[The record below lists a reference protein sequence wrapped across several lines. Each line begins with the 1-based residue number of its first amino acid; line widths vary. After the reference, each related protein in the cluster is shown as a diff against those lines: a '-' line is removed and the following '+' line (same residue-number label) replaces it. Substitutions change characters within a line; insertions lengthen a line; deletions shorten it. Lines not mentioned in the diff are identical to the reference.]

1 LIFRLA
7 LALRKLV
14 GVFVDDRR
22 SARIRCVTE
31 RKVAVAVSGSADAIE
46 SAYSGGLSLR
56 RRKVVSKVMTTLTAA
71 CAVLLIG
78 ILLAILLYISATG
91 VRQLSLGFLVNTP
104 KPVGEPGSGIAN
116 AIVGTFILIGIASLI
131 GLPVGIMAGIYLS
144 EFGSN
149 RFGRVIR
156 FLIDTLTGVPSIVIG
171 VFAWTV
177 IVKPMGHF
185 SALAGGVGLS
195 IIMMPIVART
205 TEEMIK
211 LVPQSLREASLALG
225 APVWRMSLGVVLRTA
240 AAGVATGAML
250 AIARIAGE
258 TAPLLFTALS
268 YNYMSTNVNQ
278 PIASLT
284 YQIFYYASSPYEEWH
299 SMAWAATLVLVG
311 MILIINVAVVSII
324 RRRS

>member
-1 LIFRLA
+1 
-7 LALRKLV
+7 
-14 GVFVDDRR
+14 
-22 SARIRCVTE
+22 
-31 RKVAVAVSGSADAIE
+31 VAVSGSTDIAEIAL
-46 SAYSGGLSLR
+46 GGGFQLR
-56 RRKVVSKVMTTLTAA
+56 RRRLTSKIMTGATAA
-71 CAVLLIG
+71 CAVLAIG

-91 VRQLSLGFLVNTP
+91 VRELSIGFLINTP
-104 KPVGEPGSGIAN
+104 KPVGEPNSGIAN
-116 AIVGTFILIGIASLI
+116 AIVGTFILLAIASVV

-144 EFGSN
+144 EFGGN
-149 RFGRVIR
+149 RLGRLIR
-156 FLIDTLTGVPSIVIG
+156 FLTDTLTGVPSIVVG

-177 IVKPMGHF
+177 IVRPMGHF
-185 SALAGGVGLS
+185 SALSGGIGLA

-240 AAGVATGAML
+240 ATGVATGAML

-268 YNYMSTNVNQ
+268 RNYMSTNINQ

-284 YQIFYYASSPYEEWH
+284 YQIYYYAGSPYEEWH
-299 SMAWAATLVLVG
+299 SMAWAATLVLVA
-311 MILIINVAVVSII
+311 MILVINVFVISVI
-324 RRRS
+324 RRRT